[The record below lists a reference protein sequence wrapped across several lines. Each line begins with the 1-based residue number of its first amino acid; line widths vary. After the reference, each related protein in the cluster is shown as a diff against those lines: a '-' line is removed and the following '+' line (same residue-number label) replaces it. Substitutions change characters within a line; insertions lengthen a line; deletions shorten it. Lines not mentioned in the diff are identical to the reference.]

1 MTPSVSNPQIEVEN
15 VQKRFGTVEALS
27 GVTVDLGE
35 NEVLGLVGDNGAGK
49 STLVK
54 TLVGIHQPDG
64 GEIRFDGEP
73 VTIDGPKHA
82 RELGIGT
89 VYQDL
94 ALVDELTVAE
104 NLFLGR
110 TPVKKLGGVWPVVDT
125 GRMNEQAQRILGDRL
140 NIHVDPET
148 PVEYLSGGER
158 QAIAIGRALVTDPGI
173 VILDEPT
180 SALSKAAVEHVE
192 RLVQQLKDN
201 GHSVVLVDH
210 NLEEVQ
216 SMTDRIA
223 VLFQGE
229 VVDVVDTDSVSR
241 DELVSMMVSGQS
253 LDGLDADHQLADHPP
268 ATDSTDSTDPTD
280 SSTA

>member
-1 MTPSVSNPQIEVEN
+1 MTADTTHPRIEVEN

-27 GVTVDLGE
+27 GVNLDLKG
-35 NEVLGLVGDNGAGK
+35 NEILGLVGDNGAGK
-49 STLVK
+49 STFVK
-54 TLVGIHQPDG
+54 TLVGIHQPDA
-64 GEIRFDGEP
+64 GEIRFDGDP
-73 VTIDGPKHA
+73 VTITGPKYA

-94 ALVDELTVAE
+94 ALVDELSVAE

-110 TPVKKLGGVWPVVDT
+110 TPVKKVGGILPLIDT
-125 GRMNEQAQRILGDRL
+125 ERMNSEAKRILSERL

-158 QAIAIGRALVTDPGI
+158 QAIAIARALVSDPDI
-173 VILDEPT
+173 VLLDEPT

-192 RLVQQLKDN
+192 DLVMQLKES
-201 GHSVVLVDH
+201 GHSVILVDH
-210 NLEEVQ
+210 NLEEVR

-223 VLFQGE
+223 VLFQGR
-229 VVDVVDTDSVSR
+229 VVDIVDTDEVSR
-241 DELVSMMVSGQS
+241 DDLVSMMVSGQPLGAGDS
-253 LDGLDADHQLADHPP
+253 TAHSIDQQSE
-268 ATDSTDSTDPTD
+268 TDSTG

>member
-1 MTPSVSNPQIEVEN
+1 MTPSVSNPQIEIEN

-27 GVTVDLGE
+27 GVTLDLGE
-35 NEVLGLVGDNGAGK
+35 NEILGLVGDNGAGK

-54 TLVGIHQPDG
+54 TLVGIYQPDD

-82 RELGIGT
+82 RKLGIGT

-125 GRMNEQAQRILGDRL
+125 ERMNEQAQRILGDRL

-158 QAIAIGRALVTDPGI
+158 QAIAIARALVTDPEI

-180 SALSKAAVEHVE
+180 SALSKAAVGHVE

-201 GHSVVLVDH
+201 GHSVILVDH

-241 DELVSMMVSGQS
+241 DGLVSMMVSGQS
-253 LDGLDADHQLADHPP
+253 LDALDADQQLADQPS
-268 ATDSTDSTDPTD
+268 ATDSTDS
-280 SSTA
+280 STA

>member
-125 GRMNEQAQRILGDRL
+125 ERMNEQAQRILGDRL

-158 QAIAIGRALVTDPGI
+158 QAIAIARALVTDPEI

-201 GHSVVLVDH
+201 GQSVILVDH

-241 DELVSMMVSGQS
+241 DGLVSMMVSGQS
-253 LDGLDADHQLADHPP
+253 LDALDADHQLVDQPS
-268 ATDSTDSTDPTD
+268 ATDSTDS
-280 SSTA
+280 STA

>member
-1 MTPSVSNPQIEVEN
+1 MTLSVSNPQIEIEN

-27 GVTVDLGE
+27 EVTLDLGE

-54 TLVGIHQPDG
+54 TLVGIHQPDD

-82 RELGIGT
+82 RKLGIGT

-125 GRMNEQAQRILGDRL
+125 ERMNEQAQRILGDRL
-140 NIHVDPET
+140 NIHIDPET

-158 QAIAIGRALVTDPGI
+158 QAIAIARALVTDPEI

-201 GHSVVLVDH
+201 GHSVILVDH

-229 VVDVVDTDSVSR
+229 VVEVVDTDSVSR
-241 DELVSMMVSGQS
+241 DGLVSMMVSGQS
-253 LDGLDADHQLADHPP
+253 LDALDADHQLADQPS
-268 ATDSTDSTDPTD
+268 ATDSTDS
-280 SSTA
+280 STA

>member
-1 MTPSVSNPQIEVEN
+1 LIEVRDVE
-15 VQKRFGTVEALS
+15 KRFGTVEALS
-27 GVTVDLGE
+27 GVTLDLRD

-49 STLVK
+49 STLIK

-64 GEIRFDGEP
+64 GEIRFGGEP

-82 RELGIGT
+82 RKLGIGT

-94 ALVDELTVAE
+94 ALVDQLSVAE

-110 TPVKKLGGVWPVVDT
+110 APVKKLGGVFPVIDT
-125 GRMNEQAQRILGDRL
+125 ERMNEEAGRILSERL

-158 QAIAIGRALVTDPGI
+158 QAIAIGRALVTDPDI
-173 VILDEPT
+173 VLLDEPT

-192 RLVQQLKDN
+192 KLVQELKN
-201 GHSVVLVDH
+201 SGHTVILIDH
-210 NLEEVQ
+210 NLEEVV

-223 VLFQGE
+223 ILFQGR
-229 VVDVVDTDSVSR
+229 VVDTVETADVTR
-241 DELVSMMVSGQS
+241 DDIVSMMVSGEPVTGPGGEEPVGQ
-253 LDGLDADHQLADHPP
+253 
-268 ATDSTDSTDPTD
+268 TDTDPAD
-280 SSTA
+280 SSVA

>member
-1 MTPSVSNPQIEVEN
+1 MTPPVSNPQIEIEN

-27 GVTVDLGE
+27 KVTLDLGE

-54 TLVGIHQPDG
+54 TLVGIHQPDD

-82 RELGIGT
+82 RKLGIGT

-125 GRMNEQAQRILGDRL
+125 ERMNEQAQRILGDRL

-158 QAIAIGRALVTDPGI
+158 QAIAIARALVTDPEI

-201 GHSVVLVDH
+201 GHSVILVDH

-241 DELVSMMVSGQS
+241 DGLVSMMVSGQS
-253 LDGLDADHQLADHPP
+253 LDALDADHQLADQPS
-268 ATDSTDSTDPTD
+268 ATDSTDS
-280 SSTA
+280 STA